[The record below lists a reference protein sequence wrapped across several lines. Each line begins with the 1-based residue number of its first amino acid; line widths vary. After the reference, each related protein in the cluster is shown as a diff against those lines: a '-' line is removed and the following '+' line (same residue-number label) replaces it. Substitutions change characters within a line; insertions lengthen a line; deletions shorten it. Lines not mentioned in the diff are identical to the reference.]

1 MEPVWSER
9 GEMSRGLKKS
19 KQREVVLVAIFSLIK
34 RTLNDPG
41 VGMMQLNYT
50 TMQTRAESP

>member
-9 GEMSRGLKKS
+9 GEMSRGLKKKS
-19 KQREVVLVAIFSLIK
+19 TKGGSLVAIFSLIK

-41 VGMMQLNYT
+41 VCMMQLNYT